1 VLTTASS
8 EHAIEGYRLG
18 AVDYLLK
25 PFTAERVE
33 QCVQRLL
40 AAHRT
45 PPAAPEKVRIV
56 ARDGRRL
63 LFIPLA
69 EVLAFESESRLSFVH
84 TEQGR
89 FDLDLSLTAME
100 SALVGQPILR
110 VHRSWL
116 VNLAAVRGLDRGEGE
131 MMISLG
137 RGART
142 LEVPVARERATE
154 VRERLIERAVGLRR

>member
-1 VLTTASS
+1 
-8 EHAIEGYRLG
+8 
-18 AVDYLLK
+18 
-25 PFTAERVE
+25 
-33 QCVQRLL
+33 
-40 AAHRT
+40 
-45 PPAAPEKVRIV
+45 
-56 ARDGRRL
+56 
-63 LFIPLA
+63 
-69 EVLAFESESRLSFVH
+69 
-84 TEQGR
+84 
-89 FDLDLSLTAME
+89 ME